1 MPATDAER
9 LRAAGHVVTLASG
22 TYPLIFDFG
31 ALLLLEQ
38 DFGGLSGIS
47 AVLQAWGTPPKKT
60 NGKKPADAVKMSEL
74 RSFMVAGLAH
84 VPLTADEVV
93 RGFLLSN
100 VKSYLTAVDKA
111 MDEAFLPLVDG
122 PGNGQSE
129 GATASNGETST
140 SSPQSA
146 TAAPVTTSGA

>member
-22 TYPLIFDFG
+22 TYPLIYDFG

-38 DFGGLSGIS
+38 DFGGLMGIS
-47 AVLQAWGTPPKKT
+47 AVLQAWGTPPKT
-60 NGKKPADAVKMSEL
+60 NGKKPVDAVKMSEL

-84 VPLTADEVV
+84 VPLTAEEVV

-100 VKSYLTAVDKA
+100 VKSYLTAVDRA

-122 PGNGQSE
+122 QGNGQSGE
-129 GATASNGETST
+129 ATASNGVTST
-140 SSPQSA
+140 SSLQSD
-146 TAAPVTTSGA
+146 TAALVTTSGE